1 MIAID
6 LKINP
11 AEHERIEE
19 WKEELLWKPMHEEDL
34 VEQIKEIQKCS
45 IKSGS
50 ALCHYEDGTF
60 KTISFR
66 AKKISDPK
74 EEDVVIRVK
83 HARKNNALTFDDKLD
98 VLNRFVQEHGHPPQK
113 EDVFEDFHV
122 GTFYASIIKNR
133 DKYQNFIDELG
144 VEETQDEAHDEAQDE
159 EKENEPDEA
168 QDEAQDEEQEL
179 RRPLGEMYPKETVA
193 PKKTEKPKKK

>member
-50 ALCHYEDGTF
+50 VLYHNEDGTF
-60 KTISFR
+60 KTIAFR

-144 VEETQDEAHDEAQDE
+144 VEETQDEAQGESQENERDEEQENEQDE
-159 EKENEPDEA
+159 EQDGA
-168 QDEAQDEEQEL
+168 QDEAQDEKS
-179 RRPLGEMYPKETVA
+179 PKETIA
-193 PKKTEKPKKK
+193 PKKTEKLKKK